1 MLVDPKAEC
10 VEWFQP
16 DVIVD
21 AILAK
26 RNLGTKITDAP
37 FVIGVGPGFTA
48 GEDCN
53 CVVETKRGHTL
64 GNVIW
69 DGSAIP
75 NTGVPGNVGDILL
88 SV

>member
-1 MLVDPKAEC
+1 MKQHPAGSGSV
-10 VEWFQP
+10 P

-48 GEDCN
+48 G
-53 CVVETKRGHTL
+53 
-64 GNVIW
+64 
-69 DGSAIP
+69 S
-75 NTGVPGNVGDILL
+75 
-88 SV
+88 

>member
-1 MLVDPKAEC
+1 M
-10 VEWFQP
+10 
-16 DVIVD
+16 
-21 AILAK
+21 
-26 RNLGTKITDAP
+26 
-37 FVIGVGPGFTA
+37 IGVGPGFTA

-75 NTGVPGNVGDILL
+75 NTGVPGNVGGYSIERLIKASADGVIEA
-88 SV
+88 